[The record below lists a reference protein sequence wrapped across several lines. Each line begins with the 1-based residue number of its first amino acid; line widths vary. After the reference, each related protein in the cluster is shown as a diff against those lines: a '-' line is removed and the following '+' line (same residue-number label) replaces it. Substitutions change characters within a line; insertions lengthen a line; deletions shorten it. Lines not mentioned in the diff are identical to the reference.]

1 MFTLI
6 RLLKVFY
13 ILWTQFCVVFES
25 NTVFQMKLFKK
36 YYIYIFLGQQY
47 NLTGSSEFAVLG
59 EAFTW
64 TCDMFVPP
72 GQSVNAVNFFRNQN
86 LLGAIGYKNKE
97 CLTQSAH
104 PKYIYICLSDYVY
117 TLTIPAENMTV
128 YQQGST
134 WSCEYVFNYS
144 FRSTDVV
151 LKIASKIYIIHI
163 YEIAE

>member
-86 LLGAIGYKNKE
+86 LLGAIGYKNNE

-104 PKYIYICLSDYVY
+104 PKYIYICQIMC
-117 TLTIPAENMTV
+117 TLWLFQQKTWQFTSKDQRGAVNMCSIIV
-128 YQQGST
+128 S
-134 WSCEYVFNYS
+134 E
-144 FRSTDVV
+144 V
-151 LKIASKIYIIHI
+151 LTSSLK
-163 YEIAE
+163 